1 MMHHTWKVYR
11 PEPTNVDF
19 VLKNLE
25 LVATHV
31 AQLAKASELLFSYPS
46 KVKDVNKFYNYDM
59 FN

>member
-31 AQLAKASELLFSYPS
+31 AQLAKANELLFSYPS